1 MTDEEIGEMLEAL
14 CDLFTLRQLKNRDKM
29 LKELAYFTGQKKKAL
44 PIILEALIEYKK
56 LRGNI
61 KPLWAA
67 GMQEN

>member
-1 MTDEEIGEMLEAL
+1 MTDEEIGEMLEGL

-29 LKELAYFTGQKKKAL
+29 LKEIAYFTACKQKVL
-44 PIILEALIEYKK
+44 PIILDALIEYKK

-67 GMQEN
+67 CMQEN